1 MPQNFTLPAYKALLK
16 HFEQNRQISL
26 KEAFETDPQ
35 RFQKMSLQLEDMLL
49 DFSKNLIT
57 DETTSLLCQ
66 WAQEARLADKREAL
80 FQGEKINFSQKRAV
94 LHMALR
100 NRTDKPIFVD
110 GKNIMPEINEVL
122 EKMKIFSDLVRSG
135 MWKGATGHAIQNVV
149 NIGIGGSDLG
159 PKMAVEALHDY
170 QLPSLNFHFVSNVDA
185 QDLERVLD
193 VCQPDN
199 TLFLI
204 ASKTFTTQETM
215 INAFSARKWLTD
227 ALGEDAVRNHFVA
240 MSTNL
245 EAVRAFGID
254 ERNTFAFWD
263 FVGGRFSVWGAVG
276 LSLMIA
282 IGYDN
287 FTQFLEGACE
297 MDRHFY
303 KESFDKNAPVIL
315 GLLNLW
321 YSLFYKAESEA
332 ILPYDEGLKYLP
344 AYLQQLEMESNGK
357 DVDAQRQDISYP
369 TGVVVFGEVG
379 TNGQHSFYQLLH
391 QGTHLIP
398 CDFIVPIN
406 RIEAKPEHHLPLLA
420 NALAQPEAL
429 MRGKTADELRA
440 ENVPEDE
447 IPFRCFKGNRPS
459 TSILIEQLTPKA
471 LGRLMALYE
480 HKVFVV
486 GAMLNIDSFD
496 QWGVELGKQLAKK
509 ILPELQQENPTTSHD
524 ASTQGQIDFVKA
536 QLR

>member
-1 MPQNFTLPAYKALLK
+1 MSENLRLPAYQALTK
-16 HFEQNRQISL
+16 HFEQNKQMSLRQL
-26 KEAFETDPQ
+26 FEKDPQ
-35 RFQKMSLQLEDMLL
+35 RFQKMSLLLEDMLL

-57 DETTSLLCQ
+57 DETLQLLCQ

-80 FQGEKINFSQKRAV
+80 FQGQKINFSQHRAV
-94 LHMALR
+94 LHTALR
-100 NRTDKPIFVD
+100 NRTETPIIVD

-135 MWKGATGHAIQNVV
+135 MWKGYTGHAIQNVV

-159 PKMAVEALHDY
+159 PKMAVEALRDY
-170 QLPSLNFHFVSNVDA
+170 QPSSLTFHFVSNVDKR
-185 QDLERVLD
+185 DLERVLET
-193 VCQPDN
+193 CQPDN

-215 INAFSARKWLTD
+215 INARSARKWLTD
-227 ALGEDAVRNHFVA
+227 ALGEDAVKNHFVA
-240 MSTNL
+240 MSTNI
-245 EAVRAFGID
+245 EAVREFGID
-254 ERNTFAFWD
+254 ERNSFAFWD

-287 FTQFLEGACE
+287 FIQFLEGACE

-303 KESFDKNAPVIL
+303 REPFEKNAPVIL
-315 GLLNLW
+315 GLLSLW
-321 YSLFYKAESEA
+321 YSLFYKAESA
-332 ILPYDEGLKYLP
+332 AVLPYDEGLKYLP
-344 AYLQQLEMESNGK
+344 AYLQQIEMESNGK
-357 DVDAQRQDISYP
+357 DVDAQRQDVTYP
-369 TGVVVFGEVG
+369 TGVVVFGETG

-406 RIEAKPEHHLPLLA
+406 RIEADPEHQLPLLA
-420 NALAQPEAL
+420 NALAQSEAL
-429 MRGKTADELRA
+429 MRGKTAEELRQ
-440 ENVPEDE
+440 EQVPEDE
-447 IPFRCFKGNRPS
+447 IPFRCFKGNHPS
-459 TSILIEQLTPKA
+459 NSILIEQLTPKA

-509 ILPELQQENPTTSHD
+509 ILPELQAGTTPAKHD

>member
-1 MPQNFTLPAYKALLK
+1 MTDTLHLASYKALIK
-16 HFEQNRQISL
+16 HFEQNEQMSIRQM
-26 KEAFETDPQ
+26 FEKDPK
-35 RFQKMSLQLEDMLL
+35 RFQKMSLLLEDMLV
-49 DFSKNLIT
+49 DYSKNRLT
-57 DETTSLLCQ
+57 DETLPLLCQ
-66 WAQEARLADKREAL
+66 WAREARLTDKREAL

-94 LHMALR
+94 MHMALR
-100 NRTDKPIFVD
+100 NRTQKPMFVD
-110 GKNIMPEINEVL
+110 GKNVMPEIEAVL

-135 MWKGATGHAIQNVV
+135 MWKGYTGRAIQNVV

-159 PKMAVEALHDY
+159 PKMAVEALRDY
-170 QLPSLNFHFVSNVDA
+170 QLSSLNFHFVSNVDE

-193 VCQPDN
+193 VCQPES
-199 TLFLI
+199 TLFLV

-215 INAFSARKWLTD
+215 INAYSARRWLTD
-227 ALGEDAVRNHFVA
+227 ALGENAVRNHFVA

-245 EAVRAFGID
+245 EAVREFGID
-254 ERNTFAFWD
+254 ERNSFAFWD
-263 FVGGRFSVWGAVG
+263 FVGGRFSVWSAIG

-287 FTQFLEGACE
+287 FIQFLEGASE

-303 KESFDKNAPVIL
+303 REPFEKNAPVIL
-315 GLLNLW
+315 GLLSLW
-321 YSLFYKAESEA
+321 YSLFYKAESA
-332 ILPYDEGLKYLP
+332 AVLPYDEGLKYFP
-344 AYLQQLEMESNGK
+344 AYLQQIEMESNGK
-357 DVDAQRQDISYP
+357 DVDAQKEPITYP

-406 RIEAKPEHHLPLLA
+406 RMAIDPKHHLPLLA

-429 MRGKTADELRA
+429 MRGKTAEELRK

-447 IPFRCFKGNRPS
+447 IPFRCFKGNHPS

-471 LGRLMALYE
+471 LGRLMAMYE
-480 HKVFVV
+480 HKVFVI

-496 QWGVELGKQLAKK
+496 QWGVELGKQLAKQ
-509 ILPELQQENPTTSHD
+509 ILPDLQQETSTPHD